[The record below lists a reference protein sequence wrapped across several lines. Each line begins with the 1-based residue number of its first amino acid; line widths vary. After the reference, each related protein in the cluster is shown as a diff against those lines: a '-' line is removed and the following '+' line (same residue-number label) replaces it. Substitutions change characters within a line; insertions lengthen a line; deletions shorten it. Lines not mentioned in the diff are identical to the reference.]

1 MSVHGD
7 FKTNTAPSPTY
18 PYLVPALSEGVAVS
32 TATAPNTTTQQ
43 IVPYFTTGFSGAP
56 TVTRSSG
63 GATMTIAVPNA
74 VVTNTSVNNTV
85 TYTYQYSFDGT
96 TWYGNT
102 NTAPIGASAWTVNAG
117 TAPFTSAAA
126 SYTVYVRCVT
136 NSNGLTTPNIS
147 ATSVGVPSL
156 PTTISAAEDTNQSR
170 QVRISWTPGSDNGSA
185 LTNQT
190 LVWSPNSDLSGATST
205 TITPGTNYYDIASNR
220 STGALLPNKTYYYKL
235 TMSNAVGDNG
245 TSVYSFT
252 TRSST
257 PKISTTVNGL
267 PTTRSTLKVMTAGGM
282 VSAQARVF
290 DGTTWQYL
298 K

>member
-1 MSVHGD
+1 MATIYDGYDPSATTWNNAYRLRLLVENTPNAALNQSVVRIRMILYANGSQWFDGWTITENVDYATWNAANVKSAVVAVQNSPSGNQTQGSAGADKTWVDKSYTIAHDLNGNLRMSVHGD

-136 NSNGLTTPNIS
+136 NSFLQHLLVCHLYQPQFLQQKI
-147 ATSVGVPSL
+147 P
-156 PTTISAAEDTNQSR
+156 INQDR
-170 QVRISWTPGSDNGSA
+170 LEYPGHQDRITD
-185 LTNQT
+185 QH
-190 LVWSPNSDLSGATST
+190 
-205 TITPGTNYYDIASNR
+205 
-220 STGALLPNKTYYYKL
+220 
-235 TMSNAVGDNG
+235 
-245 TSVYSFT
+245 
-252 TRSST
+252 
-257 PKISTTVNGL
+257 
-267 PTTRSTLKVMTAGGM
+267 
-282 VSAQARVF
+282 
-290 DGTTWQYL
+290 
-298 K
+298 